1 MRDALSSNQK
11 SKIKNLK
18 SFEENYMRFRP
29 LLTLAALALVTC
41 AAAARAQEQQQD
53 QKVID
58 DFVTSRGV
66 SFDEPAKKTTR
77 PQRQTSRAGATRRSS
92 AAGAKSPGA
101 GGAAPGASTAKTS
114 QTAAA
119 SNKNAPAGVGA
130 TDAGAGGAGA
140 VKGGAQTVKAS
151 ATNGPAQPIA
161 LGYTVY
167 MKDKSGSLL
176 AADTSRE
183 YRSGDRIAISLEP
196 NAEGYIY
203 IFNAENDRDPV
214 MLFPNVQL
222 DGGANAAH
230 AHVRETYP
238 ADVNYA
244 FEFDQNPADE
254 HLYVIVS
261 RRPLEGVPTG
271 DALARF
277 CGKGRD
283 DCYWKPTP
291 EEWARIK
298 SGAGRVIEAKN
309 TQLAQSQKQP
319 VQPGSLQRG
328 IKIKKD
334 DPAPAVVRVS
344 DSPDADTLVTVIK
357 LVHK

>member
-1 MRDALSSNQK
+1 
-11 SKIKNLK
+11 
-18 SFEENYMRFRP
+18 MRFRP
-29 LLTLAALALVTC
+29 LLALAALALFACTVT
-41 AAAARAQEQQQD
+41 ARAQEEQQQD

-77 PQRQTSRAGATRRSS
+77 PQRQTSRAGATHRNS
-92 AAGAKSPGA
+92 AAGAKNPGA
-101 GGAAPGASTAKTS
+101 GGAATGTSPAKTS

-130 TDAGAGGAGA
+130 ADAGAGGAGANA

-151 ATNGPAQPIA
+151 AADGPVQPIA

-176 AADTSRE
+176 AADASRE

-203 IFNAENDRDPV
+203 IFNAENDREPV
-214 MLFPNVQL
+214 MLFPNVLL

-277 CGKGRD
+277 CGKSRD
-283 DCYWKPTP
+283 DCYWRPAP

-319 VQPGSLQRG
+319 IQPSSLQRG

-334 DPAPAVVRVS
+334 DPAPAVVRVN

>member
-1 MRDALSSNQK
+1 
-11 SKIKNLK
+11 
-18 SFEENYMRFRP
+18 MRFRP
-29 LLTLAALALVTC
+29 LLTLAALALFTCTVT
-41 AAAARAQEQQQD
+41 ARAQEQQQD

-101 GGAAPGASTAKTS
+101 GGAAPGTSPAKTS

-119 SNKNAPAGVGA
+119 SNKNAPAGAGA
-130 TDAGAGGAGA
+130 ADAGAGANA

-151 ATNGPAQPIA
+151 ATNGPVQPIA

-176 AADTSRE
+176 AADASRQ
-183 YRSGDRIAISLEP
+183 YHSGDRIAISLEP
-196 NAEGYIY
+196 NTEGYIY

-214 MLFPNVQL
+214 MLFPNVLL

-261 RRPLEGVPTG
+261 RRPLDGVPTG

-319 VQPGSLQRG
+319 VQPSSLQRG

-334 DPAPAVVRVS
+334 DPAPAVVRVN

>member
-1 MRDALSSNQK
+1 
-11 SKIKNLK
+11 
-18 SFEENYMRFRP
+18 MRFRP

-41 AAAARAQEQQQD
+41 TVTARAQEQQQD

-77 PQRQTSRAGATRRSS
+77 PQRQASRAGAARRSS
-92 AAGAKSPGA
+92 AAGAKSSGA
-101 GGAAPGASTAKTS
+101 GGAAPGTSPAKSS
-114 QTAAA
+114 QTAVA

-130 TDAGAGGAGA
+130 TDAGAGSAGANA

-151 ATNGPAQPIA
+151 ATNGPVQPIA

-196 NAEGYIY
+196 NTEGYIY

-214 MLFPNVQL
+214 MLFPNVLL

-261 RRPLEGVPTG
+261 RRPLDGVPTG

-277 CGKGRD
+277 CGKSRD

-298 SGAGRVIEAKN
+298 TGAGRVIEAKN
-309 TQLAQSQKQP
+309 TQLAQSQRQP
-319 VQPGSLQRG
+319 VQPASLQRG

-334 DPAPAVVRVS
+334 DPAPAVVRVN